1 MTSSD
6 HEDNAQ
12 SILDDHVSH
21 IWNSSGVTP
30 SRSPGRLTP
39 DHQRREAAGGHI
51 HALSS
56 KLRSKEAVAESSG
69 VFMAFSKDGKFVH
82 SSSSKSQQHSGKEF
96 RSFALRDVEP
106 GSQSRRHHIVSTAGV
121 SVPVQSWNVLPFHS
135 SSRPGA
141 DDLRYSAV
149 RQAMQNAA
157 AAADD
162 IVPGF
167 SKMETCAA
175 ERYILPSSG
184 TTKERF
190 VDLVEYLGHF
200 SKWNHAP
207 ILRGC
212 PFNP

>member
-39 DHQRREAAGGHI
+39 DHQRREAGGHI

-96 RSFALRDVEP
+96 RSFASRDVEL
-106 GSQSRRHHIVSTAGV
+106 GSQSRRHHVVSTAGV
-121 SVPVQSWNVLPFHS
+121 SVPVQSWNVLPFHP

-149 RQAMQNAA
+149 RQAMQN

-175 ERYILPSSG
+175 ERYILP
-184 TTKERF
+184 
-190 VDLVEYLGHF
+190 
-200 SKWNHAP
+200 
-207 ILRGC
+207 
-212 PFNP
+212 